1 MTDFNKVAD
10 RVRAIIRAKL
20 GLPPEEDHF
29 QGLIHTSDDR
39 ERTKLNTHNVYRHAY
54 MDLLAKEGGEEWT
67 LMKDWAEEERHLFIS
82 EDGQRATDFIGSLV
96 KKKEQEG
103 QVTTVNLTQP
113 QPTAM
118 QQEVKKKGWF
128 GR

>member
-1 MTDFNKVAD
+1 MIDFNKVAD

-39 ERTKLNTHNVYRHAY
+39 ERTKLNTHNVYRHGY
-54 MDLLAKEGGEEWT
+54 GNLLGKEGGEEWVT
-67 LMKDWAEEERHLFIS
+67 MGDWMSEERHLFIS